1 MRAWCCR
8 IVLVFSAASWTG
20 PAFAADPVLMFLIGI
35 ARDMLVSAA
44 TRPAPAEPLPP
55 AAQTYPGTVVEPWQL
70 RRLIDDSFTYLSSQ
84 QRRELFD
91 SLNNVLL
98 EPRNAAMRAP
108 MIEHFVHQ
116 ALAVRAAQL
125 RLSQL
130 SEREMQMLARE
141 FREEIT
147 DLPEEERRQLLAI
160 LERRLLPVPDGLNR
174 LLLAEIQSA
183 N

>member
-1 MRAWCCR
+1 
-8 IVLVFSAASWTG
+8 
-20 PAFAADPVLMFLIGI
+20 
-35 ARDMLVSAA
+35 
-44 TRPAPAEPLPP
+44 
-55 AAQTYPGTVVEPWQL
+55 
-70 RRLIDDSFTYLSSQ
+70 
-84 QRRELFD
+84 
-91 SLNNVLL
+91 
-98 EPRNAAMRAP
+98 MRAP